1 MHGSIKKSLG
11 LLLILFLA
19 FLPYS
24 VQAQTSAV
32 TYSTTIT
39 YQNIGNDTAHI
50 TLLFYPE
57 GSSNPI
63 SISRPDLPKGA
74 SATVSVG
81 SLGSTAGF
89 KGSAV
94 IKADMQL
101 AVTMTQI
108 PSNTNVKSRPM
119 AAGFIQGSG
128 EIWFLTAYKGSP
140 GSVISIQNLEK
151 SAVNL
156 KLSFYSSS
164 GTVVINKN
172 NIPAGSAAYFDL
184 DTLNELSPNTYNI
197 QVTATKTGSTN
208 IGQIAGLQ
216 INRTGDGETAYAT
229 ESLSQSGKK
238 IYMPVAMCNAIN
250 NFSTSYFI
258 YNSSNTEST
267 TVTVTYNSGKKGTLP
282 LTPNYGTWYHACM
295 PSGTVSGFNGWATI
309 TSNTTDIIVWGHL
322 KNTGM
327 SASFS
332 GQTVGSNILAVPYA
346 LYSTSNYSNGLRQR
360 SIIYIQNLGS
370 SLASGAVKVKYY
382 DKNGKL
388 LGTHSLG
395 SLANGARIESNASK
409 IGSAGAEFGYYSDGT
424 TGGSA
429 LIEAPAGSNLMAVVW
444 VHSNPSK
451 SVFRGEAYNAIPILL
466 AP

>member
-1 MHGSIKKSLG
+1 
-11 LLLILFLA
+11 
-19 FLPYS
+19 
-24 VQAQTSAV
+24 V

-57 GSSNPI
+57 GSSTPI

-81 SLGSTAGF
+81 SLGSTSGF

-108 PSNTNVKSRPM
+108 PSDTSVKSRPM

-128 EIWFLTAYKGSP
+128 EIWFLFANKSTP

-156 KLSFYSSS
+156 KLTFSSTS
-164 GTVVINKN
+164 DSVVINKN
-172 NIPAGSAAYFDL
+172 NVAGGAAAYFDL
-184 DTLNELSPNTYNI
+184 DTLNELSPGTYNI
-197 QVTATKTGSTN
+197 HVVATKTGSTN
-208 IGQIAGLQ
+208 VGQIAGLQ
-216 INRTGDGETAYAT
+216 LNRTSNGETAYAT
-229 ESLSQSGKK
+229 ESFSQLGKK
-238 IYMPVAMCNAIN
+238 VYMPVAMCNAVSG
-250 NFSTSYFI
+250 FSTSYYI
-258 YNSSNTEST
+258 YNASSTDNT
-267 TVTVTYNSGKKGTLP
+267 TVTVQYNSGKKGTLILAP
-282 LTPNYGTWYHACM
+282 QNGNWYHACN
-295 PSGTVSGFNGWATI
+295 PSGTVSGYNGWATI
-309 TSNTTDIIVWGHL
+309 TSNTTDILAWAHL
-322 KNTGM
+322 KNTGV
-327 SASFS
+327 SASFT
-332 GQTVGSNILAVPYA
+332 GQTIGSNILAVPYA
-346 LYSTSNYSNGLRQR
+346 VYSTANYSNGLHQR

-370 SLASGAVKVKYY
+370 SLASGAVKVKYF
-382 DKNGKL
+382 DKTGKL
-388 LGTHSLG
+388 IGTHSLG
-395 SLANGARIESNASK
+395 SMANGARIESNASK

-424 TGGSA
+424 SGGSA
-429 LIEAPAGSNLMAVVW
+429 LIEAPAGSNLMAAVW

-451 SVFRGEAYNAIPILL
+451 GLYRGEAYNAIPILL